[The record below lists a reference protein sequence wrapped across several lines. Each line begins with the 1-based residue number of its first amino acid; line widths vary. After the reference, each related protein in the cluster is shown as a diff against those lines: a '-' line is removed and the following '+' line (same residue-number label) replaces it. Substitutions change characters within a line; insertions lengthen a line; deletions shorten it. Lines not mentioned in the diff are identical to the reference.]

1 MYKKSYKN
9 STLITQTDYIYNA
22 TTKMLSSIIIQ
33 DVATNFLKIIRFE
46 TSYWEWLFLHR
57 FND

>member
-1 MYKKSYKN
+1 
-9 STLITQTDYIYNA
+9 
-22 TTKMLSSIIIQ
+22 MLSSIIIQ

-46 TSYWEWLFLHR
+46 TSYWEWLFLYR